1 MNKKI
6 TVIILTY
13 KTNLQTLKNCLN
25 SINKNINI
33 LVIENSKKF
42 ENEKSLIKKY
52 KNLKIFCTG
61 SNLGYAKGNNYG
73 LKKITTK
80 YALILNPDT
89 ICQKNF
95 FKNINETIKN
105 VKEFHIIGCQYSE
118 KFLDKQAGFFND
130 NSSIRFSNLTK
141 VDWVKGFSLLVN
153 IKKFKNKKIFD
164 ENYFLFFEEIDLCKS
179 IKKKFGNVY
188 FSKNLKIKHLGLKS
202 STGENLS
209 DLEDLDNLKNWH
221 YMWSNFYYH
230 KKNYGYFFSFKKN
243 FGKLFRSFIKTIL
256 YFLLLQKRKRDK
268 YFFRFFGLCASMCGK
283 PSCFRGKNYS

>member
-25 SINKNINI
+25 SIDKNINI

-42 ENEKSLIKKY
+42 KNEKSLITKY

-61 SNLGYAKGNNYG
+61 SNLGYAKGNNFG

-105 VKEFHIIGCQYSE
+105 VKEFHVIGCQYSE
-118 KFLDKQAGFFND
+118 KFLNNQAGFFNN

-153 IKKFKNKKIFD
+153 IKKFKSKKIFD

-179 IKKKFGNVY
+179 IKKKFGNIY
-188 FSKNLKIKHLGLKS
+188 FSKNLKIKHFGLKS

-209 DLEDLDNLKNWH
+209 DLEDLNNLKNWH

-243 FGKLFRSFIKTIL
+243 FGKLLRSFIKTIF
-256 YFLLLQKRKRDK
+256 YFVLLQKIKRDK
-268 YFFRFFGLCASMCGK
+268 YFFRFLGLCASMSGK
-283 PSCFRGKNYS
+283 PSYFRGKNYS

>member
-13 KTNLQTLKNCLN
+13 KTSLQTLKNCLN
-25 SINKNINI
+25 SIDKNINI

-42 ENEKSLIKKY
+42 KNEKSLITKY

-118 KFLDKQAGFFND
+118 KF
-130 NSSIRFSNLTK
+130 
-141 VDWVKGFSLLVN
+141 
-153 IKKFKNKKIFD
+153 
-164 ENYFLFFEEIDLCKS
+164 
-179 IKKKFGNVY
+179 
-188 FSKNLKIKHLGLKS
+188 
-202 STGENLS
+202 
-209 DLEDLDNLKNWH
+209 
-221 YMWSNFYYH
+221 
-230 KKNYGYFFSFKKN
+230 
-243 FGKLFRSFIKTIL
+243 
-256 YFLLLQKRKRDK
+256 
-268 YFFRFFGLCASMCGK
+268 
-283 PSCFRGKNYS
+283 